1 MEPPVTEYK
10 RIAVD
15 RSKHVFT
22 LHGIDAKSHTVLRRN
37 LRRAAFIEFFRKLP
51 PTQIAMEACGG
62 SHHWGRELQALG
74 HRVALTPPQYVKPFV
89 KRGKNDRNDAE
100 AICTAAGP
108 AGHGAGAS
116 QVGPGAGRRHA
127 AQRARVADP
136 ATHPAGQR
144 PARARRRVRLNRR
157 QGRGR
162 VARGDRQS
170 RRCTSPAQA
179 GSRGTGAA
187 GGRDRPGGGAAGRD
201 RQNAAGSAQGLSHEA
216 GCWPR
221 SPAWGGSP
229 R

>member
-15 RSKHVFT
+15 TSKHVFT
-22 LHGIDAKSHTVLRRN
+22 LHGIDAKSNTVLRRN

-51 PTQIAMEACGG
+51 PTQIAIAGARPPSGTDPAAIRQAVRQAWQERPQRCGG
-62 SHHWGRELQALG
+62 DL
-74 HRVALTPPQYVKPFV
+74 HRRRA
-89 KRGKNDRNDAE
+89 
-100 AICTAAGP
+100 

-187 GGRDRPGGGAAGRD
+187 GGRNRPGGGAAGRD